1 MRRQEAGKVW
11 RNPPVDHFSGSF
23 CVFLKKKKFV
33 KQKRLTDMQE
43 SCMIAKVITDGEI
56 CRADFFI

>member
-1 MRRQEAGKVW
+1 MLTKRQ
-11 RNPPVDHFSGSF
+11 NMVDHFSGSF
-23 CVFLKKKKFV
+23 CVFLKKKFFV
-33 KQKRLTDMQE
+33 KQKRLTDIQE

>member
-1 MRRQEAGKVW
+1 MKKSTSGSL
-11 RNPPVDHFSGSF
+11 FGSF
-23 CVFLKKKKFV
+23 CAFFEKIFFV
-33 KQKRLTDMQE
+33 KQRLTDMLE